1 MQVIRRLFLW
11 LLIVP
16 VCLLAADELKQS
28 LDDLGSTDTA
38 RYEKARD
45 YLTKHVGTA
54 IGGLGS
60 LVQDMDKP
68 PLARLRAVMIL
79 GETKDPESVK
89 ILGNALKDGRE
100 QNARV
105 RAEIVHSLA
114 AMGQQG
120 VVIDYFNSA
129 SEDSPMVRASIALAL
144 RGRGDEEAKI
154 VLSKLASSRDDEYV
168 FSAAAIALQETYGRL
183 SPHTNR
189 PPVNFKIG
197 GPEASIPVVSDAAKT
212 GTLALHSEGESGGK
226 FRHASSADLAVLRA
240 LKAQE
245 KNPNKSI
252 SETAHEL
259 LEELTELYGKR

>member
-1 MQVIRRLFLW
+1 MQVLRRLFLW

-16 VCLLAADELKQS
+16 VSLLAADELKQS

-45 YLTKHVGTA
+45 YLTKHAGTA

-60 LVQDMDKP
+60 IVQDMDKS

-89 ILGNALKDGRE
+89 LLGNALEDGRE

-105 RAEIVHSLA
+105 RAEIVRSLA
-114 AMGQQG
+114 VMGQQDM
-120 VVIDYFNSA
+120 VIDYFNSA
-129 SEDSPMVRASIALAL
+129 SEDSPIVRASIALAL
-144 RGRGDEEAKI
+144 RGRSDEEAKI

-168 FSAAAIALQETYGRL
+168 FKAAAIALQETYGRL
-183 SPHTNR
+183 SPYTNR
-189 PPVNFKIG
+189 PPVNFKVG
-197 GPEASIPVVSDAAKT
+197 GLEASAPATSEAAKT
-212 GTLALHSEGESGGK
+212 GTLALHGESESGGK

-245 KNPNKSI
+245 KSPNKGI

-259 LEELTELYGKR
+259 LEQLTELYGKR